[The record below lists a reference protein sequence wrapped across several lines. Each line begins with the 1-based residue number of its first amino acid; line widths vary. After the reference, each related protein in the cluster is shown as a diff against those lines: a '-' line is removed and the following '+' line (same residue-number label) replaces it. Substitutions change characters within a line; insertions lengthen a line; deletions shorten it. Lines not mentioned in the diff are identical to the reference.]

1 MDALGYI
8 SAEEVRQA
16 LRQIYRSDAESNLQ
30 NAILESLSDEL
41 RPVDEKGRWKPS
53 PLLVL
58 TVVLLCT
65 LIGAEVQLI
74 NLRWIACGTLNA
86 DDAGCLF
93 SGRKI
98 ARA

>member
-30 NAILESLSDEL
+30 NALLESLSDEL

-65 LIGAEVQLI
+65 LIGVFI
-74 NLRWIACGTLNA
+74 Y
-86 DDAGCLF
+86 F
-93 SGRKI
+93 SIGGH
-98 ARA
+98 

>member
-8 SAEEVRQA
+8 SAEEVREA

-30 NAILESLSDEL
+30 NALLESLSDEL

-58 TVVLLCT
+58 LCALLG
-65 LIGAEVQLI
+65 IFI
-74 NLRWIACGTLNA
+74 Y
-86 DDAGCLF
+86 F
-93 SGRKI
+93 SVGGR
-98 ARA
+98 